1 MEGLEVHRRFGPT
14 PVAVREARAFLRD
27 CLDGLARY
35 VDFDED
41 AVLLAA
47 NELATNA
54 VVHGGTEFEVRVR
67 LHDGTV
73 RVEVT
78 DHDPRLPQARA
89 ADVDATSGRGL
100 ALIDASGLRWGADR
114 TDDGKTVWLAVPARP
129 DAGARR
135 TAAPAQPVR
144 GG

>member
-27 CLDGLARY
+27 CLDALARH
-35 VDFDED
+35 VDFDVD

-73 RVEVT
+73 RVEVS
-78 DHDPRLPQARA
+78 DHDPRLPQART

-100 ALIDASGLRWGADR
+100 ALVHNSGLRWGADR
-114 TDDGKTVWLAVPARP
+114 TDDGKTVWLAVAAGASAPARRP
-129 DAGARR
+129 
-135 TAAPAQPVR
+135 AAPVRPVC

>member
-27 CLDGLARY
+27 CLDALARH
-35 VDFDED
+35 VDFDVD

-78 DHDPRLPQARA
+78 DHDPRLPQARTA
-89 ADVDATSGRGL
+89 GADATSGRGL
-100 ALIDASGLRWGADR
+100 ALIDSSGLHWGADR
-114 TDDGKTVWLAVPARP
+114 TDDGKTVWLAVPAGVG
-129 DAGARR
+129 AGARR
-135 TAAPAQPVR
+135 PAAPAQSARR
-144 GG
+144 G